1 MSFNQFLVILRA
13 RWRIAAGIFLAV
25 VLLVAFASFVWPK
38 QYTAIASIV
47 VDTKTDPVSANG
59 GGGAGMAGQ
68 PLATY
73 VNTQADII
81 SSERVAQRVVKT
93 LKLDQQPEARK
104 LWAKG
109 TSDDISVTIANFLLE
124 KKLLVAPAHD
134 SPTHA
139 SNVIDISVQWSDP
152 ITAAALANGFAQA
165 AIETNIELK
174 VEPAKQYASWFDQRS
189 RALRADLQEKQ
200 KLLSDFQSKNG
211 IIATDEKLDVE
222 NARLAEL
229 STELVNIQGQRQD
242 SQSRQHQVGAD
253 INSLPEVLQ
262 SPVIQTLKAALS
274 QAEAKRPDIASRL
287 GKNHPDYQAVEGEI
301 SNLRSRIAQESANI
315 AASLGST
322 TQVNVR
328 RENEVRQA
336 LENQKKRVLEL
347 KYQHD
352 QAAMFQSDVTSA
364 QRDLDEVSQR
374 LAQSNLESLTQ
385 QTNVVQLSTASVPKD
400 PSSPKLVINLILAV
414 FLGGVLGIGGAVSAE
429 MRNRCVREDEDM
441 LEVLGVPLL
450 GKIPFIQVRPIDA
463 RAPQTATGRLEP
475 SVI

>member
-1 MSFNQFLVILRA
+1 MSFNQFLVILHA

-25 VLLVAFASFVWPK
+25 VTLVAFASFIWPR
-38 QYTAIASIV
+38 QYTATASIV
-47 VDTKTDPVSANG
+47 IDSKSDPVAAG
-59 GGGAGMAGQ
+59 GGMGMGGQ

-81 SSERVAQRVVKT
+81 ASERVAQRVVKT
-93 LKLDQQPEARK
+93 LKLDQQPAARK

-109 TSDDISVTIANFLLE
+109 TDDDISVTIANLLLQ

-189 RALRADLQEKQ
+189 RALRADLQAKQ

-211 IIATDEKLDVE
+211 IVATDEKLDVE

-229 STELVNIQGQRQD
+229 STELVTIQGLRQD
-242 SQSRQHQVGAD
+242 SQSRQHQVGTD

-274 QAEAKRPDIASRL
+274 QAEAKRPDMATRL

-301 SNLRSRIAQESANI
+301 TNLRNRIAQESANI

-322 TQVNVR
+322 TQVNLR
-328 RENEVRQA
+328 RENDVRQA
-336 LENQKKRVLEL
+336 LEAQKKRVLEL

-364 QRDLDEVSQR
+364 QRDMDEVSQR

-385 QTNVVQLSTASVPKD
+385 QTNVVQLSTAFAPMN
-400 PSSPKLVINLILAV
+400 PSSPKLVINLILAI
-414 FLGGVLGIGGAVSAE
+414 FLGGVLGIGTAFAVE
-429 MRNRCVREDEDM
+429 MRNRRVREDEDM
-441 LEVLGVPLL
+441 LEILGVPLL
-450 GKIPFIQVRPIDA
+450 GKIGFIQVRASNA
-463 RAPQTATGRLEP
+463 RVTQTASARLEP

>member
-13 RWRIAAGIFLAV
+13 RWRIAAGIFLTV
-25 VLLVAFASFVWPK
+25 VLLVAFASLVWPK

-47 VDTKTDPVSANG
+47 VDTKSDPVAG
-59 GGGAGMAGQ
+59 GNAGGAGMAGQ

-81 SSERVAQRVVKT
+81 ASERVAQRVVKT

-109 TSDDISVTIANFLLE
+109 TNDDISVTIAHFLLE

-174 VEPAKQYASWFDQRS
+174 VEPAKQYASWFDQRA

-211 IIATDEKLDVE
+211 IIATDEKLDIE
-222 NARLAEL
+222 NNRLTEL

-242 SQSRQHQVGAD
+242 SQSRQHQVGSD

-336 LENQKKRVLEL
+336 LEAQKKRVLEL

-352 QAAMFQSDVTSA
+352 QSAMFQSDVTSA

-385 QTNVVQLSTASVPKD
+385 QTNTVQLSTASVPKD
-400 PSSPKLVINLILAV
+400 PSSPKLIINLILAV

-450 GKIPFIQVRPIDA
+450 GKIPFIQVRAIDA
-463 RAPQTATGRLEP
+463 RAPQTATARLEP

>member
-25 VLLVAFASFVWPK
+25 VFLVAFASFVWPK

-47 VDTKTDPVSANG
+47 VDTKSDPVAG
-59 GGGAGMAGQ
+59 GNAGGAGMAGQ
-68 PLATY
+68 PLGSY

-81 SSERVAQRVVKT
+81 ASERVAQRVVKT

-109 TSDDISVTIANFLLE
+109 TNDDISVTIAHFLIE

-174 VEPAKQYASWFDQRS
+174 VEPAKQYASWFDQRA

-222 NARLAEL
+222 NNRLTEL

-242 SQSRQHQVGAD
+242 SQSRQHQVGSD

-301 SNLRSRIAQESANI
+301 SNLRARIAQESANI

-336 LENQKKRVLEL
+336 LEAQKKRVLEL

-352 QAAMFQSDVTSA
+352 QSAMFQSDVTSA

-385 QTNVVQLSTASVPKD
+385 QTNTVQLSTASVPKD
-400 PSSPKLVINLILAV
+400 PSSPKLIINLILAV

-450 GKIPFIQVRPIDA
+450 GKIPFIQVRAIDA